1 MNKGLASRLA
11 WHRRGFTL
19 VELLVVIG
27 IIALLIAILLPALSK
42 ARRSAVVLASPVAY
56 VGTDNR
62 VHMTDPSGRMDLQLT
77 KSQATTSCPVCH
89 TPPVWSPL
97 GQSIGLRTSLPAPSA
112 ASSTGVLE
120 PLSGKVKYM
129 SSTPTETLV
138 GWMDSERFVQSNGP
152 GQLRIVNVETGLVD
166 PMPNRGK
173 LMFFSSAP
181 VHCPGP
187 FIGIVNDRPAGGE
200 VVMFLRKD
208 LSAGKPVWTE
218 PNSMPTQHSQESPRV
233 DPLGEHVAW
242 TLRRSGRPYVAM
254 KNVRDPS
261 AQPPTLLGDQF
272 PAAYFC
278 DWTEQGELLVNVQ
291 KSPGQWRLMVLN
303 REGVMLRELGT
314 DVPPA
319 EGVVASWRK
328 YEHR

>member
-1 MNKGLASRLA
+1 MAKGQST
-11 WHRRGFTL
+11 HRVGRGAGFTL

-77 KSQATTSCPVCH
+77 KSTATTSCPVCH

-97 GQSIGLRTSLPAPSA
+97 GQTIGLRTTLPAPSS

-120 PLSGKVKYM
+120 PLSGKVKYT

-138 GWMDSERFVQSNGP
+138 GWIDSDRFVQSNSP
-152 GQLRIVNVETGLVD
+152 GQLRVVDVESGLAD
-166 PMPNRGK
+166 AMPNKIK
-173 LMFFSSAP
+173 LMFFSPAP

-187 FIGIVNDRPAGGE
+187 FVGVVNDKAAGGE
-200 VVMFLRKD
+200 MIMFLRKD
-208 LSAGKPVWTE
+208 LTYGKRVWTE
-218 PNSMPTQHSQESPRV
+218 PNSKPTEHTQESPRV
-233 DPLGEHVAW
+233 DPLGEFVAW
-242 TLRRSGRPYVAM
+242 TLRRNGRPYVAM

-261 AQPPTLLGDQF
+261 ATPPTLLGDQF

-291 KSPGQWRLMVLN
+291 KLPAQWRLMVLS
-303 REGVMLRELGT
+303 RDGVMLRELGT
-314 DVPPA
+314 DVSPA